1 MKRILSTV
9 ILFTVFA
16 AVTFAQRAL
25 MLKMNDGVTNAVPTT
40 AIGEITF
47 SEDGANIIIIPIE
60 GDEVILKT
68 ANILDMSYGVA
79 PANIMV
85 KYDGEKAT
93 VENPYLLNGV
103 YASVKGANVTV
114 TNDNITTEYI
124 TELTGSTDNGSFIY
138 NGSYKN
144 TIVLNGVSITNTKG
158 AAIDIECGKRVLMEL
173 KKGTVNTLV
182 DAEGGKQ
189 KAALYCKGHLE
200 IDKTGTLNVTGKTG
214 HAISAKEYIQL
225 KNSKGII
232 NVLGAKKDGIHC
244 GQYFLGNGFTV
255 NIDNV
260 LGDGI
265 QAEAQVLIDEPYEE
279 DYPNGSMTIQGGT
292 YNIKVTA
299 DGMMGLKADADVV
312 INCTKGTPNITISA
326 TGVGSEGI
334 KAGVDGKITIDEA
347 AVVKINE

>member
-1 MKRILSTV
+1 MKRVLSIVMMVGIVATS
-9 ILFTVFA
+9 
-16 AVTFAQRAL
+16 FAQKAL
-25 MLKMNDGVTNAVPTT
+25 LLQMKDGVTNAIATT
-40 AIGEITF
+40 SIGEITF
-47 SEDGANIIIIPIE
+47 SEDGTTMIIMPVE
-60 GDEVILKT
+60 GDETLLKT
-68 ANILDMSYGVA
+68 ADILNMSYGEA
-79 PANIMV
+79 PASIMV
-85 KYDGEKAT
+85 KYDGDKAT
-93 VENPYLLNGV
+93 VENPFLLNGV

-124 TELTGSTDNGSFIY
+124 TELTGSTDNGSFTY

-173 KKGTVNTLV
+173 SSGTVNTLV

-200 IDKTGTLNVTGKTG
+200 IDKKGTLNVTGNTG

-265 QAEAQVLIDEPYEE
+265 QAEAQVLVDEPYEE

-312 INCTKGTPNITISA
+312 INCAKSTPNITISA
-326 TGVGSEGI
+326 TGVDSEAI
-334 KAGVDGKITIDEA
+334 KAGADGKITIAEG
-347 AVVKINE
+347 AVVKIDE

>member
-1 MKRILSTV
+1 MKRVLSVVMMVVGFVATS
-9 ILFTVFA
+9 
-16 AVTFAQRAL
+16 FAQKAL
-25 MLKMNDGVTNAVPTT
+25 LLKMNDGVTNAVLTT
-40 AIGEITF
+40 AINEITF
-47 SEDGANIIIIPIE
+47 SEDGVTMIIMPVE
-60 GDEVILKT
+60 GDEVTLKT
-68 ANILDMSYGVA
+68 ANILDMTYGVA

-114 TNDNITTEYI
+114 TNDNVTTEYI
-124 TELTGSTDNGSFIY
+124 TELTGSTDNGSFTY

-158 AAIDIECGKRVLMEL
+158 AAIDIECGKRVAMEL

-200 IDKTGTLNVTGKTG
+200 IDKTGTLNVTGNTG

-225 KNSKGII
+225 KNSKGTI

-265 QAEAQVLIDEPYEE
+265 QAEAQVLGDEPYEE

-292 YNIKVTA
+292 YNIKVTG

-312 INCTKGTPNITISA
+312 INCEKSTPNITISA

-334 KAGVDGKITIDEA
+334 KAGADGKITIAEG